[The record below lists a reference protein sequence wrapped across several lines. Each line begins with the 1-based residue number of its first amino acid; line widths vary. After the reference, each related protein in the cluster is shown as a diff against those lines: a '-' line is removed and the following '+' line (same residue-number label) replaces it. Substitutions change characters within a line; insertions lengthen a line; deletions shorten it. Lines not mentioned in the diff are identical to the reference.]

1 MTSNT
6 FNDLQEFQDYRKRMN
21 DIIHQNGNLVTKR
34 FFNLDGKTYDAGTL
48 DVKTKELLGLVASTV
63 LRCDDCITYHIIRCV
78 QEHVTKDEFFE
89 TMNVALIVGGSI
101 VIPHFRRAVERFFEC
116 ERLQKQG
123 VDLDLASARDS
134 ISDSN

>member
-1 MTSNT
+1 
-6 FNDLQEFQDYRKRMN
+6 MN
-21 DIIHQNGNLVTKR
+21 EIIHQQGNLVTKR
-34 FFNLDGKTYDAGTL
+34 FFNLDGKTYDPGSL
-48 DVKTKELLGLVASTV
+48 DVKIKELLGLVASTV

-116 ERLQKQG
+116 EKLQKQG
-123 VDLDLASARDS
+123 IDLDLASARDKL
-134 ISDSN
+134 DEKE